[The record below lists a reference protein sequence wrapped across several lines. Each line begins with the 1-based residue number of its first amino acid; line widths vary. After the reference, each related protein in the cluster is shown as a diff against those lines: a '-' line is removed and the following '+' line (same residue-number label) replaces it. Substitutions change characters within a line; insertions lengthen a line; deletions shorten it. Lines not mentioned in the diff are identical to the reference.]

1 MVEEIEQ
8 SFEDSHIELK
18 KIKIKRKRSKSPTKM
33 KYKKRLVAIMP
44 AHSKSQHRVCLMR
57 SDDSIFEAIRGE
69 RTGFTTNVSPTR
81 KGRERELVEAR
92 ILDGNRQS
100 VEIGKPGF
108 KKHKKIRTTK
118 NSNSRISSDAYR
130 S

>member
-1 MVEEIEQ
+1 
-8 SFEDSHIELK
+8 
-18 KIKIKRKRSKSPTKM
+18 
-33 KYKKRLVAIMP
+33 
-44 AHSKSQHRVCLMR
+44 MR

-69 RTGFTTNVSPTR
+69 RTGFSTRISPSR

-100 VEIGKPGF
+100 IEIGKPGF
-108 KKHKKIRTTK
+108 KKHKKIKTTMQT
-118 NSNSRISSDAYR
+118 NSRISSDAYR